1 MGEKH
6 MKKGIALILTLA
18 LLLSVTLL
26 CPMRYSEAASLVS
39 ASKSTSDPSS
49 DEVVKEVYGALNA
62 LDSMHLVMDITVEMS
77 VVISYSGQKMSMPMN
92 ILMQVDMAE
101 QKEPLLL
108 QGEMSMEM
116 NAMGSAQKQSSLF
129 YAAKEDGVITSYS
142 SNDNGA
148 SWTVKQADAP
158 SIDPLEVS
166 TVLVNS
172 SRDFRAAG
180 KEVVDGTETTVY
192 TGKLSTSF
200 LQQLMEETGSST
212 EAMSGLT
219 DGLTASDLEN
229 LEDIDVVMYVD
240 PETHLPLRYTM
251 DMSGMMKDLMKVAL
265 ASATGMD
272 GYEMDVEIDVA
283 KAECRLGDF
292 NSIAPI
298 EIPDAAKG
306 SAVAAPGAVAAGA
319 LLFKPESVEAA
330 PMVQTQIQET
340 VLADTDAV
348 RIVGKSISYPVN
360 YYESVQLDLSIE
372 NKTDKQL
379 IITNDLLLVNGFDMM
394 GSMYEEV
401 DPGATAETALRL
413 DDDVL
418 KWAEIT
424 TIADLAVSFSVSSA
438 DYSMMIDT
446 PLAQMR
452 TDAPEG
458 FVQPVDED
466 GVCVW
471 DEKGV
476 RIIARYLEPCYGS
489 SAELVLLVEN
499 ATDSYVYL
507 ATETVQINGI
517 TVDLFGN
524 ELLSS
529 HTYAMSSLL
538 IDEDVLTARKIESID
553 SISLQFEITVHDQAG
568 TELKTDLVEIP
579 VVH

>member
-1 MGEKH
+1 MGDKY

-77 VVISYSGQKMSMPMN
+77 VVISYSGQKMSMPMS
-92 ILMQVDMAE
+92 ILMHVDMAE

-116 NAMGSAQKQSSLF
+116 NAMGSAQKQDSLF
-129 YAAKEDGVITSYS
+129 YAAQEDGVITTYS
-142 SNDNGA
+142 SDDNGA
-148 SWTVKQADAP
+148 SWTAKQADAP

-166 TVLVNS
+166 TALVNS

-180 KEVVDGTETTVY
+180 KELVDGTETTVY

-200 LQQLMEETGSST
+200 LQQFMEEGGST

-219 DGLTASDLEN
+219 DGLTASDLEVM
-229 LEDIDVVMYVD
+229 EDIDVIMYVD
-240 PETHLPLRYTM
+240 PGTHLPLRYTM

-283 KAECRLGDF
+283 GAECRLGDF
-292 NSIAPI
+292 NSISPI

-306 SAVAAPGAVAAGA
+306 SAAKDPGTVAAGA
-319 LLFKPESVEAA
+319 LLFKESSDEPA

-340 VLADTDAV
+340 VLADTEAV
-348 RIVGKSISYPVN
+348 RIVGKSISYPAN
-360 YYESVQLDLSIE
+360 YYDSVQLDLSIE

-379 IITNDLLLVNGFDMM
+379 IVTNDLLLVNGFDMM

>member
-1 MGEKH
+1 
-6 MKKGIALILTLA
+6 MKKGISLVLTLA
-18 LLLSVTLL
+18 LLLSMTLL
-26 CPMRYSEAASLVS
+26 FPMRSSEAASLVS
-39 ASKSTSDPSS
+39 ATKSVSDPSS
-49 DEVVKEVYGALNA
+49 DEVVAEVYGALNA

-77 VVISYSGQKMSMPMN
+77 VVISYSGQKMSMPMS
-92 ILMQVDMAE
+92 ILMHVDMAE

-116 NAMGSAQKQSSLF
+116 NAMGSAQKQDSLF
-129 YAAKEDGVITSYS
+129 YAAQEDGVITTYS
-142 SNDNGA
+142 SDDNGA
-148 SWTVKQADAP
+148 SWTAKQADAP

-166 TVLVNS
+166 TALVNS

-180 KEVVDGTETTVY
+180 KELVDGTETTVY

-200 LQQLMEETGSST
+200 LQQFMEEGGST

-219 DGLTASDLEN
+219 DGLTASDLEVM
-229 LEDIDVVMYVD
+229 EDIDVIMYVD

-283 KAECRLGDF
+283 RAECRLGDF
-292 NSIAPI
+292 NSISPI

-306 SAVAAPGAVAAGA
+306 SAAKDPGTVADGA
-319 LLFKPESVEAA
+319 LLFKESSGEPA
-330 PMVQTQIQET
+330 PMVQTRIQET
-340 VLADTDAV
+340 VLADTEAV
-348 RIVGKSISYPVN
+348 RIVGKSISYPAN
-360 YYESVQLDLSIE
+360 YYDSVQLDLSIE

-379 IITNDLLLVNGFDMM
+379 IVTNDLLLVNGFDMM

-418 KWAEIT
+418 RWAGIT

-438 DYSMMIDT
+438 DYSLSFDT
-446 PLAQMR
+446 PLAQLR

-471 DEKGV
+471 DGRGV
-476 RIIARYLEPCYGS
+476 KIIARFLEPCYAS
-489 SAELVLLVEN
+489 SAELVLLIEN
-499 ATDSYVYL
+499 TTDSYVYL
-507 ATETVQINGI
+507 ATETVLINGI
-517 TVDLFGN
+517 TVDLYGN
-524 ELLSS
+524 GLLSS
-529 HTYAMSSLL
+529 NSCAMSSLL

-553 SISLQFEITVHDQAG
+553 SISLQFEITVHDQAD
-568 TELKTDLVEIP
+568 TELRTDLVEIP